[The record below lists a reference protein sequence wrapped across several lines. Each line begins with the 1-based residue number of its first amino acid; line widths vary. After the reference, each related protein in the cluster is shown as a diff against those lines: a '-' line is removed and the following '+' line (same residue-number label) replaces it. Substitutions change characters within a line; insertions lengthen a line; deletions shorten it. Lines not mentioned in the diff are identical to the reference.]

1 MQIKTMLSDIGLL
14 FKSENFLSFIPATDN
29 IVKKHK
35 DIDVQGQY
43 FLDLQSG
50 AFYSSTVEIIK

>member
-1 MQIKTMLSDIGLL
+1 MLSDIGLL